1 MLEKLKRKI
10 PQTVT
15 VGPAALW
22 MVFFVVLP
30 ISFIIIISFAQMEN
44 KQIVYQF
51 TIDNYKEIFSKLYVS
66 YYSES
71 FVIAFANTL
80 ICILVGYPIA
90 YRIAFSSEK
99 KRNLYTTLLMIP
111 FYTNL
116 IVRLNGW
123 KTVLD
128 KTGWLNTWLQD
139 MGITHAP
146 IQIMYTRGAV
156 IMGMVYSLLPFM
168 ILPLISSIRNLD
180 PSLLEASN
188 DLGMDKKRTFFNVTL
203 PLTMSGI
210 FSGSIMVFIPTM
222 AYFFISDVM
231 GGAKHKMIGNIIQ
244 TQFSGAG
251 YNWPIGAAFSVVL
264 LVLTLVMV
272 TLYKKSGGEMDTLSM

>member
-1 MLEKLKRKI
+1 MLQKMKQKI
-10 PQTVT
+10 PQTIT

-22 MVFFVVLP
+22 MIFFVVLP
-30 ISFIIIISFAQMEN
+30 IGFIFLISFVQMQN
-44 KQIVYQF
+44 KQLIYHF
-51 TIDNYKEIFSKLYVS
+51 TLDNYKEIFSSLYIS

-71 FVIAFANTL
+71 FIIAFLNTV
-80 ICILVGYPIA
+80 ICILIGYPVA
-90 YRIAFSSEK
+90 YIIAFSPEK
-99 KRNLYTTLLMIP
+99 RRKIWTTLLMVP

-116 IVRLNGW
+116 IIRLNGW

-128 KTGWLNTWLQD
+128 KTGWLNTFLQNTEIID
-139 MGITHAP
+139 AP

-156 IMGMVYSLLPFM
+156 ILGMVYSLLPFM

-188 DLGMDKKRTFFNVTL
+188 DLGMNKSRTFLHVTL
-203 PLTMSGI
+203 PLTMPGI

-231 GGAKHKMIGNIIQ
+231 GGAKHKMIGNVIQ

-251 YNWPIGAAFSVVL
+251 FNWPIGAAFSVVL
-264 LVLTLVMV
+264 LILTLIMV
-272 TLYKKSGGEMDTLSM
+272 TIYRRSGGKMDALSM

>member
-1 MLEKLKRKI
+1 MIQKLKNKI
-10 PQTVT
+10 PQIVT
-15 VGPAALW
+15 VSPASFW
-22 MVFFVVLP
+22 MVCFVVFP
-30 ISFIIIISFAQMEN
+30 ISFIFIISFLQMEN
-44 KQIVYQF
+44 KEIVFQF
-51 TIDNYKEIFSKLYVS
+51 TLDNYKEIFSKLYIS
-66 YYSES
+66 YYYES
-71 FVIAFANTL
+71 FIIAFANTI
-80 ICILVGYPIA
+80 ICILIGYPVA
-90 YRIAFSSEK
+90 YIIAFSSEK
-99 KRNLYTTLLMIP
+99 RRKMLTTLLMVP

-116 IVRLNGW
+116 IIRLNGW

-128 KTGWLNTWLQD
+128 KTGWFNTFLQTI
-139 MGITHAP
+139 GITQDP

-188 DLGMDKKRTFFNVTL
+188 DLGMNRKRTFLHVTL
-203 PLTMSGI
+203 PLTMPGI

-231 GGAKHKMIGNIIQ
+231 GGAKHKMIGNVIQ
-244 TQFSGAG
+244 IQFSGAG

-264 LVLTLVMV
+264 LILTLIMV
-272 TLYKKSGGEMDTLSM
+272 VLYRRSGGKMDALSM